1 VPDRLVA
8 LGEHPLGRRLL
19 RAVGL
24 PVPVRLAR
32 AEEAPSARPL
42 DGRVAALGDG
52 PAAGTVRSLL
62 ERAGARLA
70 GTGAARCDI
79 LVLDATGYE
88 SPADLRGAYDFFH
101 PRIGRLA
108 RNARIV
114 ILAPA
119 PSDLASPLERAVGR
133 GLEGFG
139 RSLGKEVGR
148 FGAVVNLLA
157 VERAALDRLDGPL
170 RFFAGARSTYVG
182 GQSVRLSAQVPAPPP
197 GHRFADRVALVTG
210 AARGIGAATAARLA
224 QEGARVVCLDVP
236 QASDALCTLARRLG
250 GEALTL
256 DIAAPDAAEALA
268 TEIRRRFGR
277 IDVVVHNA
285 GITRD
290 RTLAKMAP
298 EQWDQVV
305 GVNLTAVVAI
315 DTALLEAGLLGGFAR
330 LVYLSSI
337 SGIAGNFGQ
346 TNYAATKAALIGYVA
361 ALAARVAPRGI
372 CANAVAPGFI
382 ATPMTARIPFL
393 IRQVGSRLNAL
404 AQAGSPRD
412 VAELIAFLAS
422 PEAGGI
428 TGQTIRVCGQALVGA

>member
-1 VPDRLVA
+1 MTDRLVA

-32 AEEAPSARPL
+32 AEGALSARPL

-70 GTGAARCDI
+70 DAEEARCDI
-79 LVLDATGYE
+79 LVLDATGFA

-101 PRIGRLA
+101 ARIGRLA

-114 ILAPA
+114 ILAPVA
-119 PSDLASPLERAVGR
+119 SDHASPLEHAVGR

-157 VERAALDRLDGPL
+157 VERGALDRLDGPL

-224 QEGARVVCLDVP
+224 LEGARVACLDVP

-268 TEIRRRFGR
+268 IEIRRRFGR
-277 IDVVVHNA
+277 IDVLVHNA

-305 GVNLTAVVAI
+305 GVNLTAVAAI

-346 TNYAATKAALIGYVA
+346 TNYAATKAALIDYVA

-393 IRQVGSRLNAL
+393 TRQVGSRLNAL